1 MLTPPLMTPGG
12 LLFCAQSSC
21 HISHLTSSFLCAWC
35 VLGGGGSG
43 SGVGG
48 SVGRWAGGLTSLL
61 APWQKLG
68 KKTNKQFCKH
78 MGTKNAHVDPCKTIE
93 TITKSCKYQ
102 SNCKSKQNAPDTKPW
117 KGCKN
122 TEWAAE
128 RRVKKRGVITG
139 GVTLFMA
146 LGFSPYVPI
155 VHPIST
161 IVNPILTPNL

>member
-1 MLTPPLMTPGG
+1 
-12 LLFCAQSSC
+12 
-21 HISHLTSSFLCAWC
+21 
-35 VLGGGGSG
+35 
-43 SGVGG
+43 
-48 SVGRWAGGLTSLL
+48 
-61 APWQKLG
+61 
-68 KKTNKQFCKH
+68 
-78 MGTKNAHVDPCKTIE
+78 MGTKNAHVDLCKTIE

-128 RRVKKRGVITG
+128 RRVKKPGVITG